1 MLSLQLEESLV
12 DWRLS
17 HGRCEGGSLI
27 TYGCRS
33 KAVWTNITTGPDA
46 HLLCAHPL
54 WPPLWCPWLCPFITC
69 IPSVGRYCPCYL
81 LNSYQTCAHFSPL
94 SSAPLTEMTF
104 VSRQVFPHTLSLGPV
119 HLCPSVCVPAVRR
132 PLHNP
137 NLIKLLPSLMS
148 RNGFFPPQGTTFRI
162 LRALHVQG
170 SAHLPCLLCSS
181 F

>member
-1 MLSLQLEESLV
+1 MFSLQLEESLV
-12 DWRLS
+12 DWRSS

-27 TYGCRS
+27 TEYGCRS

-69 IPSVGRYCPCYL
+69 IPSVSRYCPCYL
-81 LNSYQTCAHFSPL
+81 LNSHQTCPHFSSL

-119 HLCPSVCVPAVRR
+119 HLCPSVYLCPCSQKALAQSESDQVAPQLNVP
-132 PLHNP
+132 
-137 NLIKLLPSLMS
+137 
-148 RNGFFPPQGTTFRI
+148 
-162 LRALHVQG
+162 
-170 SAHLPCLLCSS
+170 
-181 F
+181 